1 MSKTYNVLQSASY
14 GQWVKV
20 KANNKEEAIKKVN
33 DGDWTDED
41 IVSSELISRETTG
54 DVEEEVRTPKVVKR
68 WPLYYGWED

>member
-1 MSKTYNVLQSASY
+1 MKTYNVLQSASY

-41 IVSSELISRETTG
+41 I
-54 DVEEEVRTPKVVKR
+54 
-68 WPLYYGWED
+68 